1 MDIKSNKK
9 KSLHKLPL
17 ISLVFSE
24 HTNMVN
30 FTHYELVSVIFLLTP
45 NT

>member
-9 KSLHKLPL
+9 KKSKLPL

-30 FTHYELVSVIFLLTP
+30 FTHYELVAVIFLLTP